1 MNLLSGANKGVGFVV
16 AVATV
21 GGAMKL
27 AFDTGQDTMKEFYSP
42 QVAQIEVLQKQVAS
56 LKNESSELRAKNESL
71 MFTLEKIEEDNQ
83 LAKGLL
89 EAERERVLELTR
101 ENAAR
106 KARIELNNSFEK
118 LETKEYK
125 GVAFSVKDCLKN
137 GSRIDCNV
145 IMRSLEGDKIVHVR
159 PQTEIF
165 DDFGNNARVKSY
177 VSSNGKITSP
187 DGYCSIKFSLIEGVN
202 TLYKYSFASPSNNTT
217 GVSALKIALGSS
229 CMSPDAIMTFKSI
242 SLN

>member
-1 MNLLSGANKGVGFVV
+1 MSLLSGAIKGVGFVV
-16 AVATV
+16 AVGTV
-21 GGAMKL
+21 GGVMKL

-42 QVAQIEVLQKQVAS
+42 QVAQLEVLQKEVAA
-56 LKNESSELRAKNESL
+56 LKNESSQLRAKNESL

-89 EAERERVLELTR
+89 NAERERVLELTR
-101 ENAAR
+101 ENEAR
-106 KARIELNNSFEK
+106 KARLELNKSFEK
-118 LETKEYK
+118 LEAKEYK
-125 GVAFSVKDCLKN
+125 GVAFSVKDCEKN

-145 IMRSLEGDKIVHVR
+145 IMRSVEGDRTVHVR

-177 VSSNGKITSP
+177 VASNGKVISP
-187 DGYCSIKFSLIEGVN
+187 DGYCSIKFPLIEGVN
-202 TLYKYSFASPSNNTT
+202 TQFKYSFASPSNDIT
-217 GVSALKIALGSS
+217 GVSALKIAVGSG